1 MPHDLHR
8 GGRRIYL
15 VTADS
20 KNPIRAFSG
29 SSYHLALEGMRHG
42 LISGMVNLYPR
53 GLGGWL
59 TYARYGWW
67 KLSRGFPKQ
76 RGFIY
81 TDAFLDAAWKQHLP
95 ALRESTVINNFQV
108 FGSHFLRCYR
118 EFGID
123 PYPYVDGTLTEY
135 FYNYRAFDTADLDE
149 AVIRRAIEVER
160 AGYARCRKIIVMSR
174 RSAAHVA
181 RDYAQPAEKIHVVP
195 PAANIPEPLLDS
207 IESRPERRRAS
218 GATLTVGFIG
228 LSPARKG
235 LPTIADAVTLLRRSG
250 YDVRLHVVGKC
261 PGAFAGRDG
270 ITDFGVVDKAVD
282 TEKFVQ
288 IVRDLDVGCM
298 LSRAELAGI
307 GLLEFLRLGVPVI
320 ATDVGGIPDIVELG
334 AGILVPAEIS
344 PADLARQFARLI
356 DDPERLAE
364 LRERARH
371 NRRNASW
378 SRVVDALKGIL
389 SN

>member
-1 MPHDLHR
+1 MPHDLR
-8 GGRRIYL
+8 PGGRRIYL
-15 VTADS
+15 VAAGN
-20 KNPIRAFSG
+20 KNPMRAFSG
-29 SSYHLALEGMRHG
+29 ITYHLALEGMRDG

-53 GLGGWL
+53 GLSGWP

-76 RGFIY
+76 GGFSF
-81 TDAFLDAAWKQHLP
+81 TDAFLDAVWKQNLP
-95 ALRESTVINNFQV
+95 ALRDTTVINNFCV
-108 FGSHFLRCYR
+108 FGSHFLRRFR

-149 AVIRRAIEVER
+149 AVIRRAIAVES
-160 AGYARCRKIIVMSR
+160 AGYAQCRKIIVMSR
-174 RSAAHVA
+174 RSAVHVA
-181 RDYAQPAEKIHVVP
+181 RDYAVPAEKIHVVP
-195 PAANIPEPLLDS
+195 PAANIPEPLLDA
-207 IESRPERRRAS
+207 IENRPERRRAG
-218 GATLTVGFIG
+218 GARLTVGFIG

-250 YDVRLHVVGKC
+250 YDVRLHVIGKC
-261 PGAFAGRDG
+261 PAAIAGRDG
-270 ITDFGVVDKAVD
+270 VTDFGVIDKAVD
-282 TEKFVQ
+282 TEKFIE

-307 GLLEFLRLGVPVI
+307 ALLEFLRLGVPVI

-334 AGILVPAEIS
+334 AGILVPADIS
-344 PADLARQFARLI
+344 PADLAQQFALLI

-371 NRRNASW
+371 HRRNASW
-378 SRVVDALKGIL
+378 SRVVEAIKGIL